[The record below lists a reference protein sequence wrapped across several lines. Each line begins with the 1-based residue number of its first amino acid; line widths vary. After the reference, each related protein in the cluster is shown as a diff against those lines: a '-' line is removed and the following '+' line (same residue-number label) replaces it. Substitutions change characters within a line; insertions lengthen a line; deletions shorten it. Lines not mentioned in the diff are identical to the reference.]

1 MQQIAVTNCFPHL
14 VWVSDF
20 SSFHFRSVLMARQ
33 ASRLPLEIS
42 HQTATCNCL
51 CLVQC
56 YSLDLLPAATNLD
69 ADTEETLGG
78 LSWGYSSYDYFND
91 SYAGS
96 VSISHHLAIFSHT
109 NSKKSLSQEAHRD
122 SGLISPDI
130 RHKGTISYACN

>member
-1 MQQIAVTNCFPHL
+1 MPF
-14 VWVSDF
+14 
-20 SSFHFRSVLMARQ
+20 
-33 ASRLPLEIS
+33 
-42 HQTATCNCL
+42 
-51 CLVQC
+51 QC

-96 VSISHHLAIFSHT
+96 VSISHHLAIFST
-109 NSKKSLSQEAHRD
+109 LIQKVSVSRSTSG

>member
-1 MQQIAVTNCFPHL
+1 MPF
-14 VWVSDF
+14 
-20 SSFHFRSVLMARQ
+20 
-33 ASRLPLEIS
+33 
-42 HQTATCNCL
+42 
-51 CLVQC
+51 QC

-109 NSKKSLSQEAHRD
+109 NLKSLCLKKHIGIQALFLQI
-122 SGLISPDI
+122 SGTREL
-130 RHKGTISYACN
+130 